1 MLTVITLL
9 LLGSLAL
16 AGDANSTTTLQ
27 GINPV
32 QHSEGRGINP
42 VQHSEGR
49 SGDTTTTN
57 ATKPPNPVQHSE

>member
-16 AGDANSTTTLQ
+16 AGDANSTTTAQ

-32 QHSEGRGINP
+32 QHSEGRA
-42 VQHSEGR
+42 
-49 SGDTTTTN
+49 GDTTTTN